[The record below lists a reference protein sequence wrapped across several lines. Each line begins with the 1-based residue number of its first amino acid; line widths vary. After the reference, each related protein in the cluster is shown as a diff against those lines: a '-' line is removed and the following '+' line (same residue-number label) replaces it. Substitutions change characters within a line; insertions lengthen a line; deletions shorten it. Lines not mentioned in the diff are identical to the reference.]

1 MGFTGMGRLGRSISI
16 SMLVALC
23 AAGTTHAQ
31 NTAEA
36 AASPRAMT
44 AQEAQDVSHV
54 LSMLK
59 PGRPYVLNLADPQ
72 QLRFT
77 QRALAAAGRTPAN
90 APATFAALQTTA
102 QHARTRAAAAKTGPM
117 ALAATPLQAKTAGA
131 PQDLALLSNFG
142 DDGNGVYTATG
153 YSSVMGGTTQTTIT
167 TELFDTATRT
177 IFATA
182 HSSQYG
188 QGTHFQVPVTGK
200 VPDPAHLAAMTTIV
214 TTVGT
219 ATTTTV
225 ISTAAGVP
233 ATAGTM
239 TAPNYC
245 VRTNPQDP
253 GSNCVING
261 GKTMYQTGSTTLVPN
276 PPLIKIC
283 FNRGS
288 QQSCDYFNASGRP
301 ATSVFFPTAGT
312 ATFGNNT
319 IGSSYATAGTFTA
332 SVADPNQGGG
342 CVFADHQ
349 PLGDGWSASGATITW
364 NLAQVS
370 PTNPNNCLGINGGR
384 PLTFNFY
391 IELPLDLPGGQKST
405 GFVTFT
411 SAYAPP
417 MPPGFLGVPGIFL
430 EDSCV
435 AAGTKV
441 HMADGSEM
449 PIENITADD
458 SPQVISATGEKRT
471 VQGTARGVELH
482 PMIRLK
488 TSLGQELLITRTHPV
503 LTVDG
508 LVMARDLKVG
518 DSIKTDKGVATI
530 VSITTEQYR
539 GQVHSLRLGWF
550 DEAKSEKRTHTAN
563 GIFIG
568 DSISQV
574 QMEQEEMQRVKND
587 PAEVM
592 RRLPSDQW
600 REEFQNFL
608 QQSH

>member
-1 MGFTGMGRLGRSISI
+1 MRFTGMGRLGRSI

-31 NTAEA
+31 NTAET

-54 LSMLK
+54 LGMLQ

-90 APATFAALQTTA
+90 APATFAALQRTA
-102 QHARTRAAAAKTGPM
+102 QHARRQAAAAKAEPM

-167 TELFDTATRT
+167 TELFDTATHAV
-177 IFATA
+177 FATA
-182 HSSQYG
+182 RNSQYG
-188 QGTHFQVPVTGK
+188 QGTNFQVSVTGK
-200 VPDPAHLAAMTTIV
+200 ISDPAHLAAMTTIV
-214 TTVGT
+214 TTVGNNSS
-219 ATTTTV
+219 TTV

-233 ATAGTM
+233 ASAGTM

-245 VRTNPQDP
+245 VRTNPKDP
-253 GSNCVING
+253 SSNCVING
-261 GKTMYQTGSTTLVPN
+261 GKTTYQTGSTTLVPE

-288 QQSCDYFNASGRP
+288 QQSCDYYNASNRP

-319 IGSSYATAGTFTA
+319 IDSSYATAGTYTA
-332 SVADPNQGGG
+332 SVADPTQGGA

-349 PLGDGWSASGATITW
+349 PLGAGWSASGATITW

-370 PTNPNNCLGINGGR
+370 PTNPNSCLGYSGGR
-384 PLTFNFY
+384 PVTFNFY

-417 MPPGFLGVPGIFL
+417 MPPGFLGVPGIYL

-441 HMADGSEM
+441 HMADGNET
-449 PIENITADD
+449 PIENITADN
-458 SPQVISATGEKRT
+458 SPQVISATGDKRT

-482 PMIRLK
+482 PMIHLK

-503 LTVDG
+503 LTVNG
-508 LVMARDLKVG
+508 LVMARDLKAG
-518 DSIKTDKGVATI
+518 DSVKTEKGVARI
-530 VSITTEQYR
+530 VSVTAQPYS
-539 GQVHSLRLGWF
+539 GQVYSLRLGWF
-550 DEAKSEKRTHTAN
+550 DEAKSDKRTHSAN

-574 QMEQEEMQRVKND
+574 QMEQEEMQRLSND

-600 REEFQNFL
+600 RKEFQTFL